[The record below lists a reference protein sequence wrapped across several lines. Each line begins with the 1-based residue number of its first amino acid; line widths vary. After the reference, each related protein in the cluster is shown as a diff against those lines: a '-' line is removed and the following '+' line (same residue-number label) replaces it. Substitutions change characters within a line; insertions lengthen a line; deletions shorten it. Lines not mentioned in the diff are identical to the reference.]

1 MNKVRFGSLPMKC
14 WAMLLGLLVV
24 TAAYTTL
31 TEAPTIMAA
40 VTTRELPVYNVDT
53 QDKVLAISFDA
64 AWGSA
69 NTKEFWIYWMSMIS
83 RPIFFWWA
91 SGRKNI
97 RSWLRSWSHGGMKW
111 ATTPRPIR
119 TCRSYPLHRFA
130 RSCGVAATWSS
141 PSRESRRR
149 CSDRLTVNTTMTS

>member
-1 MNKVRFGSLPMKC
+1 MNKMRFGSLPMKC

-31 TEAPTIMAA
+31 SETPAIMAA
-40 VTTRELPVYNVDT
+40 LTTRELPVYNVDT

-69 NTKEFWIYWMSMIS
+69 NTEGILDILDEYDIKTN
-83 RPIFFWWA
+83 FFWWA

-111 ATTPRPIR
+111 ATTLRPIR
-119 TCRSYPLHRFA
+119 ICRSYPLHRFA
-130 RSCGVAATWSS
+130 RNCGVAAT
-141 PSRESRRR
+141 
-149 CSDRLTVNTTMTS
+149 

>member
-31 TEAPTIMAA
+31 SETPAIMAA
-40 VTTRELPVYNVDT
+40 LTTRELPVYNVDT
-53 QDKVLAISFDA
+53 QDKVLSISFDA

-69 NTKEFWIYWMSMIS
+69 NRKEFWIYWMSMIS

-97 RSWLRSWSHGGMKW
+97 RS
-111 ATTPRPIR
+111 
-119 TCRSYPLHRFA
+119 
-130 RSCGVAATWSS
+130 
-141 PSRESRRR
+141 
-149 CSDRLTVNTTMTS
+149 